1 MQQSLTDTISKI
13 LVMHLVANSTAML
26 STCAFMDSDARGPQG
41 DDSVTFL

>member
-1 MQQSLTDTISKI
+1 MQQSLTDTISEI